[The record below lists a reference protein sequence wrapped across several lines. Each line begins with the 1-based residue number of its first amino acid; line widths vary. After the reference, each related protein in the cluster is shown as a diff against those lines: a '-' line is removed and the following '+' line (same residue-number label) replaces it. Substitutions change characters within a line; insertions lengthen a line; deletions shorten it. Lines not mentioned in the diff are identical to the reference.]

1 MYTSMHSRAEVR
13 VGGPDV
19 PAGAAAPAAPAPG
32 EAGADGDPRGTGDCA
47 RNRSWTYALCGVLLL
62 VLFLGMC
69 LLGVLMA
76 TSCYELIREGSGL
89 YELYLQSALF
99 AGMGFVG
106 LCALPVIAERNC
118 VGRFIARRIP
128 V

>member
-1 MYTSMHSRAEVR
+1 MYTSMHSRTEVR

-19 PAGAAAPAAPAPG
+19 PARVAAPAAPAPG
-32 EAGADGDPRGTGDCA
+32 ESRADGDPRGTGDSA
-47 RNRSWTYALCGVLLL
+47 GNRRWPYALCGALL
-62 VLFLGMC
+62 VLMFFAMC
-69 LLGVLMA
+69 ALGVLMA

-99 AGMGFVG
+99 AGVGFVG
-106 LCALPVIAERNC
+106 LCALPVIAERNR
-118 VGRFIARRIP
+118 VGRFITRRLP